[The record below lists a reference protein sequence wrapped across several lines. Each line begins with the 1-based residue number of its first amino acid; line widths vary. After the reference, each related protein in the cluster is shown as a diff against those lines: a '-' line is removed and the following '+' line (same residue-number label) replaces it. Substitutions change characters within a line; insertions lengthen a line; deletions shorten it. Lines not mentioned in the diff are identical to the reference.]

1 MQERFAERLSA
12 FMDGDPGAGTDCVDV
27 LVRDPQA
34 RAAWARYHAI
44 GDALRGQLT
53 GGADGGFAARV
64 SERIAGEPAVLAPR
78 RRRTAALLKPLAG
91 LAVAASVATVA
102 VLGVQRLDQDRAG
115 SGAQL
120 AASEPA
126 PVFAPAPTP
135 AAAPAAAPATATA
148 PVAVVRLEPADRVAA
163 ARMNS
168 YLLNYSERRS
178 NMAMPGMLP
187 PYVRLIGHEGE

>member
-1 MQERFAERLSA
+1 MQERSAERLSA
-12 FMDGDPGAGTDCVDV
+12 FMDGDPDAGTECVDM
-27 LVRDPQA
+27 LVRDAQA

-53 GGADGGFAARV
+53 GGADAGFAARV

-78 RRRTAALLKPLAG
+78 RRRAAALLKPLAG

-115 SGAQL
+115 GAQL
-120 AASEPA
+120 AANEPT

-135 AAAPAAAPATATA
+135 AAAPAAAPATA